1 MAGGG
6 VDESSYEALRGSVFR
21 RLVHEERVGLLDA
34 EHLLRSWEE
43 KADEIGRRRDSH
55 DFWFEGWR
63 WILGELA
70 LRRRGTN

>member
-1 MAGGG
+1 VDPGGA
-6 VDESSYEALRGSVFR
+6 ESSYGALRGNVFN

-34 EHLLRSWEE
+34 EHLLRAWEE
-43 KADEIGRRRDSH
+43 KADEIGRRRESH
-55 DFWFEGWR
+55 DFWFEGLR

>member
-1 MAGGG
+1 MDRGGA
-6 VDESSYEALRGSVFR
+6 DESRYESLRGSVFK

-34 EHLLRSWEE
+34 EHLLQAWEA
-43 KADEIGRRRDSH
+43 KAQAIGRRRESH

-63 WILGELA
+63 WILGELE